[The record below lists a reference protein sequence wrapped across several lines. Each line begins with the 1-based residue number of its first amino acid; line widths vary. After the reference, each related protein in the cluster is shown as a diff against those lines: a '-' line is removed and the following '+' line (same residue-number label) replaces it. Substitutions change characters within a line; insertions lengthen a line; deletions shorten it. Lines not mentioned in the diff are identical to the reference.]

1 MARNTKANEDQPAS
15 VADVTVDAEEVPQWA
30 TVPMNEQELVPF
42 DPAPSQYRRALEG
55 HELIQYI
62 AANVN
67 QYDEDDP
74 RMALEIAAQI
84 AKGGTVE
91 SVLGGGETTKGDEVY
106 GVILA
111 IEHIKFTVSAH
122 EKGCP
127 YFAICFG
134 KRTDNQEQATF
145 TLGGWR
151 TVLQLGQL
159 HYLASQ
165 LPAGSPYSVPEG
177 TEGAFAPESY
187 PFYFKLMQSE
197 QTSRGFRVNYLASPM
212 S

>member
-1 MARNTKANEDQPAS
+1 MAGNTKASQEQSAS
-15 VADVTVDAEEVPQWA
+15 VADVVVEGEEVPEWA
-30 TVPMNEQELVPF
+30 TRAMNEGELVPF
-42 DPAPSQYRRALEG
+42 EAAASQWRRRLEG

-62 AANVN
+62 ASQVN

-74 RMALEIAAQI
+74 RMALEIAAQV
-84 AKGGTVE
+84 ASGTTVDQ
-91 SVLGGGETTKGDEVY
+91 VLGGGDTTKGNEVY

-127 YFAICFG
+127 YFAICYG
-134 KRTDNQEQATF
+134 KRTDNQETTTF

-159 HYLASQ
+159 HYMAHT
-165 LPAGSPYSVPEG
+165 LPAGSPYAVAEG
-177 TEGAFAPESY
+177 TEGAIAQETF